1 MFDVELYDRR
11 FDWLAASLLAVPLV
25 WLFYGGDA
33 ALVSALA
40 FALVGALKPLNRWI
54 GRRLAAGVFA
64 AGVVLL
70 LSPLLRFVFYN
81 GYCYGGT
88 WSPAAGIS
96 HFQSPDMCGHGLFSH
111 FDQGLW
117 TGTLRDLAM
126 PVAGIGLM
134 LLARPRPTQ
143 PEPLPEELDD
153 HPAVL
158 IARRVAVRWGGLI
171 LALALWLGG
180 AWYNYH
186 AAVVALEEQHAA
198 ELAQQQAEAAAA
210 AEALKQQMAEEAKRK
225 AAEAAAMAAK
235 RVDLAWLVGGWAT
248 VDGFGPNPDRSL
260 FCATD
265 TGYTFKKNGKYI
277 GASHEGTFS
286 LKDNVVTLSN
296 RTSFEIGE
304 PDDGEHHALPP
315 TDLKVERNGER
326 LMIDGSTYG
335 RC

>member
-1 MFDVELYDRR
+1 MFDIELYDRR
-11 FDWLAASLLAVPLV
+11 FDWLAACLLAVPLV

-54 GRRLAAGVFA
+54 GPRLAAGVFA

-81 GYCYGGT
+81 GYCYGGA

-96 HFQSPDMCGHGLFSH
+96 RFQSPDMCGRGLFSH

-134 LLARPRPTQ
+134 LLARPHSAQ
-143 PEPLPEELDD
+143 PEAIPEELGDR
-153 HPAVL
+153 PAIL
-158 IARRVAVRWGGLI
+158 IARRLAVRWGGLI

-186 AAVVALEEQHAA
+186 AAQVALEEQHAA
-198 ELAQQQAEAAAA
+198 ELAQQQAEARAA
-210 AEALKQQMAEEAKRK
+210 AEEARQK
-225 AAEAAAMAAK
+225 AAEAAQEAARLAAEQAAK
-235 RVDLAWLVGGWAT
+235 RVELGWLVGAWA
-248 VDGFGPNPDRSL
+248 VVQSYGGPPDPSL
-260 FCATD
+260 YCATD
-265 TGYTFKKNGKYI
+265 TGYTFKRGGRYV
-277 GASHEGTFS
+277 GASHEGTFKV
-286 LKDNVVTLSN
+286 KDNVITLSN
-296 RTSFEIGE
+296 RTSFEIGD
-304 PDDGEHHALPP
+304 PDFQSEHLPP
-315 TDLKVERNGER
+315 LDLKVERQGTK
-326 LMIDGSTYG
+326 LMIDGETYG

>member
-33 ALVSALA
+33 ALISVLG
-40 FALVGALKPLNRWI
+40 FVLVGALKPLNRWL
-54 GRRLAAGVFA
+54 GPRLASGVFA
-64 AGVVLL
+64 AGVVLA

-81 GYCYGGT
+81 GYCYGGA
-88 WSPAAGIS
+88 WSPGAGFSRIE
-96 HFQSPDMCGHGLFSH
+96 SPDMCGRGLFSH
-111 FDQGLW
+111 FDQGMW
-117 TGTLRDLAM
+117 AGTLRDLVM

-134 LLARPRPTQ
+134 LVAVPAPPK
-143 PEPLPEELDD
+143 PETLPEEPDG
-153 HPAVL
+153 HPL
-158 IARRVAVRWGGLI
+158 TPQARRVAARWGGLI

-180 AWYNYH
+180 AWYNYR
-186 AAVVALEEQHAA
+186 AAQVALEAQHAA

-210 AEALKQQMAEEAKRK
+210 ADALRQQMAEEAKRK

-235 RVDLAWLVGGWAT
+235 RVDLAWLLGGWAT
-248 VDGFGPNPDRSL
+248 VDSFGPNPDRSL

-265 TGYTFKKNGKYI
+265 TGYTFKKNGRYF
-277 GASHEGTFS
+277 GASHEGTFN
-286 LKDNVVTLSN
+286 LKDNVVTLTN